1 MSKLELDQALE
12 AILMVVDE
20 PVSEVIL
27 AQITEQPTDE
37 VRQSLV
43 NLAQSYEEQGRGF
56 QLREIAGGWRFYSH
70 PSQAAM
76 VEKFVLDGQQTRLT
90 HAALETLAVI
100 AYRQPISRARVS
112 AIRGVN
118 VEAVMKTLVTRGL
131 VEERG
136 TEPETGA
143 ILYGTTS
150 YFLEKIGIRSLED
163 LPALA
168 PFLPDVDGLDE
179 VLATLTE

>member
-37 VRQSLV
+37 VRQSLL

-90 HAALETLAVI
+90 YAAL
-100 AYRQPISRARVS
+100 
-112 AIRGVN
+112 
-118 VEAVMKTLVTRGL
+118 
-131 VEERG
+131 
-136 TEPETGA
+136 
-143 ILYGTTS
+143 
-150 YFLEKIGIRSLED
+150 
-163 LPALA
+163 
-168 PFLPDVDGLDE
+168 
-179 VLATLTE
+179 